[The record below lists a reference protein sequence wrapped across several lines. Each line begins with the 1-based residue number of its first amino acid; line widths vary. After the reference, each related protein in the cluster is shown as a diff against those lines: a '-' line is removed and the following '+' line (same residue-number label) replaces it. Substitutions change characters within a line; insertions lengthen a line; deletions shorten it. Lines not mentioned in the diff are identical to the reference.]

1 MRCKRQIYILE
12 KSRMNVDGDRIHNL
26 EDHEKLKE
34 ILTLQF
40 ETSENFKINT
50 EKTLNRIKEDFQ
62 QMVLVRMVLIF
73 FIYKGIRGFEKTI
86 N

>member
-1 MRCKRQIYILE
+1 MKCKRPFFILE
-12 KSRMNVDGDRIHNL
+12 KSRMNVDGERIHNL
-26 EDHEKLKE
+26 EDHQKLKE

-62 QMVLVRMVLIF
+62 QMVLV
-73 FIYKGIRGFEKTI
+73 
-86 N
+86 